1 MAQPLFSAGTSRGGT
16 TFLARILSLNSQISM
31 ASDPFLP
38 MFKRLRNKIYE
49 QSGLIYPKDAPTSD
63 YYFSTQHLDLL
74 KLLHNSNLKNITVNS
89 DEVTEIRMA
98 VQKRMSLA
106 SPELIPAFNNL
117 NGANFY
123 ELFRNGIELMASVYQ
138 SEQNDWVG
146 FNDNWVSDY
155 FPLFAKAFP
164 DAKFISIIRDV
175 RGAISSMT
183 KLSETRPE
191 LIPPMYNFVR
201 SWRKHVDLSISY
213 KSDAL
218 FKDRFHIVKYEDLAS
233 NPKETIS
240 NLCKFLNVEFSE
252 QMLETE
258 KFRPFKGDKWEPYS
272 HFNDVPQTGI
282 FQIGIDRWKSFLDQ
296 DMISFIEHICSPEL
310 KYLGYELTQL
320 PYIQIPQPIA
330 KKVKNDYDKALGWKL
345 PIDDFA
351 QEFVKELNRNQSLQ
365 HNSIPVVEM
374 ELNFL
379 RSSCFKQ
386 INEKLYPL
394 N

>member
-1 MAQPLFSAGTSRGGT
+1 
-16 TFLARILSLNSQISM
+16 
-31 ASDPFLP
+31 
-38 MFKRLRNKIYE
+38 
-49 QSGLIYPKDAPTSD
+49 
-63 YYFSTQHLDLL
+63 
-74 KLLHNSNLKNITVNS
+74 
-89 DEVTEIRMA
+89 
-98 VQKRMSLA
+98 
-106 SPELIPAFNNL
+106 
-117 NGANFY
+117 
-123 ELFRNGIELMASVYQ
+123 
-138 SEQNDWVG
+138 
-146 FNDNWVSDY
+146 
-155 FPLFAKAFP
+155 
-164 DAKFISIIRDV
+164 
-175 RGAISSMT
+175 MT